1 NPPGCCKWSTL
12 TAASCRHLVR
22 RSAGDAGR
30 SKSGGVR
37 SDSRCCHMRIDSLLH
52 RDEARVVAQIHFSKR
67 LIDNRY
73 QTIGG
78 ELVIPTPS
86 RAGDWLAPLDGGGR
100 GGGWRPVC
108 AGGGGGGAPR
118 GCPSPTLGLTRNFR
132 DRKIPGPRR
141 GPPPLYR
148 V

>member
-67 LIDNRY
+67 LIDNRH

-86 RAGDWLAPLDGGGR
+86 RAGDWLPSLDEVARR
-100 GGGWRPVC
+100 GVTAGWPQPV
-108 AGGGGGGAPR
+108 
-118 GCPSPTLGLTRNFR
+118 SVSSRNFAAA
-132 DRKIPGPRR
+132 KYPGPSTVHHRDI
-141 GPPPLYR
+141 
-148 V
+148 